1 MKSLKILQR
10 NFRFKVTLIFI
21 LSMLF
26 VGVLSNFLVYRFAL
40 NSQFNELRN
49 KLMMVAQTATLM
61 IDGDMLMQ
69 VPLNHQGA
77 NSPQYKIIFEQLK
90 KIKITN
96 PTIKYIYTMT
106 KTETEGT
113 WQFIVDPDPLFQ
125 SKKRQKLTSYPGD
138 KYNAARFPELL
149 KAFDGPSADKKLA
162 VDEWGIFLSGY
173 APIRDKNGKAVAVL
187 GIDIT
192 AGQVYT
198 LQKGIHKRALLAL
211 FLGVILSLVVGV
223 FVSRRITEPVK
234 KLVEATRRIGAGD
247 LHYQVKIS
255 GSNEINELAES
266 FNQMAKNLS
275 ESRNRVLE
283 YFYSVVQ
290 SMVRI
295 LEARDRYTRGHSERV
310 ADYAAKI
317 AAKMGYPKENAD
329 LLREIALVH
338 DIGKLGI
345 QESILNKKGNLT
357 EGEWETIK
365 KHPVIGEDILRPVIL
380 NKEMLAVV
388 RGHHERYDSKGYP
401 DRLSGSNINIFASIL
416 SVADAFDAMTS
427 ERPYRPALS
436 RQDAIAE
443 LKANSGT
450 QFHPRAVDAFLE
462 VLKAE
467 EKSA

>member
-1 MKSLKILQR
+1 MKRLKILQR
-10 NFRFKVTLIFI
+10 SFRFKVTLIFI

-26 VGVLSNFLVYRFAL
+26 VGGLSNFLVYRFAL

-49 KLMMVAQTATLM
+49 KLMMVAQTAALM
-61 IDGDMLMQ
+61 IDADMLMQ

-90 KIKITN
+90 KIKIAN

-138 KYNAARFPELL
+138 KYNAGRFPEMLR
-149 KAFDGPSADKKLA
+149 AFDGPSADEKIGA
-162 VDEWGIFLSGY
+162 DEWGVLLSGY
-173 APIRDKNGKAVAVL
+173 APIRDKSGEAVAVL

-192 AGQVYT
+192 ANQVYT

-211 FLGVILSLVVGV
+211 LLGVILSLAVGV
-223 FVSRRITEPVK
+223 FVSRRITDPVK

-247 LHYQVKIS
+247 LHYQVKIR
-255 GSNEINELAES
+255 GSNEINELADS

-275 ESRNRVLE
+275 ESRNRVLG

-295 LEARDRYTRGHSERV
+295 LEARDHYTKGHSERV

-317 AAKMGYPKENAD
+317 AAKMGFPKENSD

-345 QESILNKKGNLT
+345 QESVLNKQGNLT

-365 KHPVIGEDILRPVIL
+365 KHPIIGEDILRPVIL

-416 SVADAFDAMTS
+416 SVADAFDAMAS
-427 ERPYRPALS
+427 ERPYRPALN

-450 QFHPRAVDAFLE
+450 QFHPRVVDAFLE
-462 VLKAE
+462 ILKAE
-467 EKSA
+467 ERSA